1 MSDFKSLERLRA
13 KLAWEFINSIE
24 NQLDKLTTHIRELP
38 AVILTSGFGQ
48 AVAFYLSK
56 NDYKKIIDN
65 VAEALS
71 EITKIEGITCGKD
84 LLEKIRTSNH
94 ETYILLSNEALK
106 YAIWL
111 KRLAEAMEVEK

>member
-1 MSDFKSLERLRA
+1 MSDFKSLEQKRA
-13 KLAWEFINSIE
+13 ELAWKFVDSVRD
-24 NQLDKLTTHIRELP
+24 QLDKLSSHIRKLP
-38 AVILTSGFGQ
+38 AIILTSGLGQ

-56 NDYKKIIDN
+56 DDHKKVIDN
-65 VAEALS
+65 VAEAVS
-71 EITKIEGITCGKD
+71 EITGIEGVTCGRD

-106 YAIWL
+106 YATWL